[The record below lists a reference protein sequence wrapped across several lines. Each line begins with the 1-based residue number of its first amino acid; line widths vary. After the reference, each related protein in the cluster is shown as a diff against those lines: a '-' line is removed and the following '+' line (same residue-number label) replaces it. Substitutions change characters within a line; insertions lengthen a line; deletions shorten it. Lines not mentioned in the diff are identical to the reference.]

1 MKTRLLAAA
10 LATAFALPSFGAD
23 ASNDPAPFKE
33 PKLFDFDFRF
43 DIDLGDFLLADAGTA
58 AQRSAEVAREK
69 AEHMREWAQSF
80 TENMQGSMAYMFS
93 DRVGRGKVVK
103 GAPYSADI
111 VTESNQ
117 RLADGNVITH
127 RKVSRVYRDGEGRTR
142 QESYRDDKLRSVYIS
157 DPVAKTNYTLLPEA
171 KIAVTIPRIDTAI
184 ERVLRIGPR
193 AEREKTIEHEV
204 THDGRRVTVR
214 TIEDKDGGPGV
225 REEVRV
231 QVIRMGDGTSKE
243 VIVPIAPVPPVPP
256 APPVPGAQ
264 PVPPIPP
271 LPPMPGVS
279 TLRFESTSH
288 LGKGT
293 TASLG
298 TKDFD
303 GVKAEGKSTVWTIP
317 AGKIGNLKPINVT
330 SESWYSPELQVT
342 VYSRHDD
349 PRTGESIYRLAA
361 IKRAEPQPDLFKVPE
376 GYQTKGRRKP
386 EEKPEAKR

>member
-1 MKTRLLAAA
+1 MKTRILAAA

-23 ASNDPAPFKE
+23 APKDPAPPKE
-33 PKLFDFDFRF
+33 PKAFDFDFRF
-43 DIDLGDFLLADAGTA
+43 NFDLGDFDLLADAGDG
-58 AQRSAEVAREK
+58 AQRGAEIAREQ
-69 AEHMREWAQSF
+69 AEHMRDWAQQFS
-80 TENMQGSMAYMFS
+80 ESMQGSMAYMFS

-111 VTESNQ
+111 VTETNQ
-117 RLADGNVITH
+117 RLADGNLITH
-127 RKVSRVYRDGEGRTR
+127 KKVSRVYRDGEGRTR
-142 QESYRDDKLRSVYIS
+142 QESYRDDKLRSVYIT
-157 DPVAKTNYTLLPEA
+157 DPVERVNYTLIPEA
-171 KIAVTIPRIDTAI
+171 KMAVTIPRVETRI
-184 ERVLRIGPR
+184 ERSGSR
-193 AEREKTIEHEV
+193 AEREKVIEHET
-204 THDGRRVTVR
+204 THGDRRVTVR
-214 TIEDKDGGPGV
+214 TVEDKDGGPGV

-243 VIVPIAPVPPVPP
+243 VIIPIPPVPPVPP
-256 APPVPGAQ
+256 VAATPPI
-264 PVPPIPP
+264 PPIPP

-279 TLRFESTSH
+279 TFRFESTAH

-293 TASLG
+293 ATSLG

-317 AGKIGNLKPINVT
+317 AGKIGNRNAINVT

-376 GYQTKGRRKP
+376 GYQTRGRRKP